1 VFLSNVET
9 DPLICSE
16 AGYSFD
22 VGPYGPDNRWK
33 FEDRSFTS
41 SLVDSSSRK
50 GYFVD
55 LPDQLDEAWTVFNDM
70 KDNFWVDDLTR
81 KIQISFMVWNLNH
94 NVIVRVEINFEIG
107 LGGYI
112 RRTFSMLPIR
122 VDLYNFD
129 EGLIVIRSGLEIFC
143 VICIIFTI
151 PIMLFNIYFDYLDKN
166 SFFAF
171 FLSGW
176 NWVDFISNVLLY
188 ATVIVW
194 LQVVAA
200 TPKFEEALGVSINN
214 TGYVPSTLLPVA
226 QRNEIIGL
234 AYMTRQY
241 FDIATTNVFFIMLR
255 VLKFYRTNPR
265 FAAISNVLTVI
276 GQPLFFCV
284 VTFATIFLM
293 LVAMG
298 HVLFGPLGFEW
309 NTFTRSITT
318 SLAFFLGEG
327 SFMDVIHIIQL
338 VNCCMFISILIVSF
352 RFGYTTELVLTF
364 GTTSIFS
371 SWYLS
376 F

>member
-1 VFLSNVET
+1 
-9 DPLICSE
+9 
-16 AGYSFD
+16 
-22 VGPYGPDNRWK
+22 
-33 FEDRSFTS
+33 
-41 SLVDSSSRK
+41 
-50 GYFVD
+50 
-55 LPDQLDEAWTVFNDM
+55 
-70 KDNFWVDDLTR
+70 
-81 KIQISFMVWNLNH
+81 
-94 NVIVRVEINFEIG
+94 
-107 LGGYI
+107 
-112 RRTFSMLPIR
+112 MLPVR
-122 VDLYNFD
+122 VDLYNTG
-129 EGLIVIRSGLEIFC
+129 EAVNVLRGSLEVFC
-143 VICIIFTI
+143 VICILCTI
-151 PIMLFNIYFDYLDKN
+151 PIMLLNIFFDFKDKGHFYSYFT
-166 SFFAF
+166 
-171 FLSGW
+171 SGW

-234 AYMTRQY
+234 AYLTRQY

-327 SFMDVIHIIQL
+327 SFMDVIHTIQ
-338 VNCCMFISILIVSF
+338 S
-352 RFGYTTELVLTF
+352 
-364 GTTSIFS
+364 
-371 SWYLS
+371 YLC
-376 F
+376 FARR